1 MQSLSSL
8 LSSISLSL
16 PDSYLPYVLSF
27 EQNEESSIDKLSRAL
42 TKRGDEAVGMLLLSL
57 MMHLCGSKTEA
68 ISIAEKAR
76 YMVAGSTFFVGLA
89 YRLKH
94 PDGFEAW
101 VPQDLGFSEL
111 EPVINDVITAPAAE
125 LDELI
130 IVLSDVEKTR
140 IKLVDKPIDS
150 DNYYQDG
157 EVDDIYTETLAK
169 IYFDQ
174 KEYERSLKIYLKLV
188 ELHPEKE
195 ALFNRMILKLKK
207 QLQD

>member
-1 MQSLSSL
+1 
-8 LSSISLSL
+8 
-16 PDSYLPYVLSF
+16 
-27 EQNEESSIDKLSRAL
+27 
-42 TKRGDEAVGMLLLSL
+42 
-57 MMHLCGSKTEA
+57 
-68 ISIAEKAR
+68 
-76 YMVAGSTFFVGLA
+76 
-89 YRLKH
+89 
-94 PDGFEAW
+94 

-174 KEYERSLKIYLKLV
+174 KEYERSLKNISK
-188 ELHPEKE
+188 
-195 ALFNRMILKLKK
+195 N
-207 QLQD
+207 